1 MEKVQVLQGLNLE
14 ADLSTIKIKVNKTEE
29 LIQLLKTIKAYH
41 PIFTSEY
48 FFEEGTLIIRSNIPF
63 FWKDI
68 AETLVK
74 LSKEEITYE
83 EAKDICNTTI
93 KERLSSMTTIPLLH
107 ATHKLGLETTP
118 TILKDNRV
126 EYTKSYNRHYTLG
139 TGKNS
144 HIIYSISSSKDSKI
158 AKEIQKDKWSSN
170 LMIER
175 LGLPIP
181 KWEVVD
187 NISDI
192 ERIWSRYQKPVV
204 IKPTGLVGG
213 HGVVLGIDSL
223 EEAKKAF
230 KFAKDACKENI
241 GKDWQQKIM
250 IQEQIKGEDYRLLV
264 INGKLE
270 IATKRIPAFI
280 VGDGKHTI
288 EEIIIETN
296 KDPKR
301 DISNPSHTLKP
312 IIIDQPLKDYL
323 KQQDLTLKSV
333 PQKDQQIQVR
343 KVASMSQGGITEDF
357 TEKVGPE
364 IKLIVESIASSIHAF
379 ALGVD
384 VMCQDLSKPLTKEN
398 GAILEYNTMP
408 EAYLNTYPVIGE
420 SREYVFEKYIKA
432 LTEGN
437 KTKQIVVVGNPSE
450 DIPTL
455 LKQKSFFRSYLDSK
469 DVVGEYRNGD
479 IIINGLDINKGLEK
493 WQAIEALKVN
503 ASLDVIIIHHRD
515 WEDVKETGLGF
526 NRINMLIIEKKMTDS
541 KEFSLIKRLKR
552 KGYINKIKI
561 I

>member
-1 MEKVQVLQGLNLE
+1 MKKIQVLQGLNLE
-14 ADLSTIKIKVNKTEE
+14 SHISTVKIEIKKTEE
-29 LIQLLKTIKAYH
+29 VIQLLKTIKAYH
-41 PIFTSEY
+41 PIFIKEY
-48 FFEEGTLIIRSNIPF
+48 FFEEGILTIRSNITF
-63 FWKDI
+63 FWKDV
-68 AETLVK
+68 ADTLIK
-74 LSKEEITYE
+74 LSLEEIAYE
-83 EAKDICNTTI
+83 EAKNICLTTI

-107 ATHKLGLETTP
+107 ACQNLGLETTP
-118 TILKDNRV
+118 MILKDERV

-144 HIIYSISSSKDSKI
+144 QVIYSISSSKDSKI

-181 KWEVVD
+181 KWEVID

-192 ERIWSRYQKPVV
+192 ERVWSKYQKPVV

-223 EEAKKAF
+223 DEAKKAF
-230 KFAKDACKENI
+230 KFAKEACKDNI

-288 EEIIIETN
+288 EELITETN

-301 DISNPSHTLKP
+301 DITNPSHTLKP
-312 IIIDQPLKDYL
+312 IIIDQPLKDFL
-323 KQQDLTLKSV
+323 KQQDLSLGSV
-333 PQKDQQIQVR
+333 PNNDEKIQVR

-357 TEKVGPE
+357 TDKVGPE
-364 IKLIVESIASSIHAF
+364 IKIIVESIASSIHAF
-379 ALGVD
+379 TLGVD
-384 VMCQDLSKPLTKEN
+384 VMCQDLSKPLTKDN

-432 LTEGN
+432 LLEGN
-437 KTKQIVVVGNPSE
+437 KTKQIVVIGNPSQ

-455 LKQKSFFRSYLDSK
+455 LKQKSFFKSYLGEK
-469 DVVGEYRNGD
+469 EVVGEYRNGD

-493 WQAIEALKVN
+493 WQAIQALKVN
-503 ASLDVIIIHHRD
+503 ASLDTIIIHHRD
-515 WEDVKETGLGF
+515 WTDLEETGFGF
-526 NRINMLIIEKKMTDS
+526 DRIDMMIIEKKLTDS
-541 KEFSLIKRLKR
+541 KEFSFVKRFKR
-552 KGYINKIKI
+552 KGYINKIK
-561 I
+561 